1 MSWRGMAE
9 CQENSAECDILTSG
23 TNDLF
28 SAKDCDFKFGRIA
41 CRITEWLS
49 GVFMRFLGVFCKFLA
64 ISALWNL
71 KNENDIFGL

>member
-9 CQENSAECDILTSG
+9 CRENSAECDILTSG

-28 SAKDCDFKFGRIA
+28 SAKDCDSKFGRIA
-41 CRITEWLS
+41 CRITERLS
-49 GVFMRFLGVFCKFLA
+49 GVFMQFLGVFCKFLA
-64 ISALWNL
+64 ISVLWNL

>member
-9 CQENSAECDILTSG
+9 CRENSAECDILTSG

-49 GVFMRFLGVFCKFLA
+49 GVFMQFLDVFCNFLA
-64 ISALWNL
+64 ISVLWNL
-71 KNENDIFGL
+71 KNGDDIFGL

>member
-9 CQENSAECDILTSG
+9 CRENSAKCDILISG

-49 GVFMRFLGVFCKFLA
+49 GVFMQFLGVFCKFLT
-64 ISALWNL
+64 ISPLWNL